1 MRNSKQHLCQ
11 LLPVLALLGCGACSS
26 GKAISTP
33 APAIEYKL
41 VEPPIDRG
49 LLSCSDGPDWS
60 VADLAW
66 DLDLLALTYGYQAAW
81 LDCKTKLEAIR
92 ALDTR
97 QVAERR

>member
-1 MRNSKQHLCQ
+1 M
-11 LLPVLALLGCGACSS
+11 LGCGACSS